1 MFFMIETYSEVTEFF
16 KRKEF
21 SQLDLDNLRE
31 NLIAN
36 YGSKN
41 AVINSINSSIN
52 LHLIHYQISGPIK
65 EIITNNKSIKP
76 GKKKKKNKKKQ
87 IELKFKRMLKKKHEA
102 LSRPKYSEKG
112 KKMLQNLHKFTVGKP
127 IEKAA
132 IYIGFSYKL
141 FLNKLILPEDY
152 NRWEIEL
159 FDEKIWEL
167 NKGWIEKQ
175 LIKDY
180 KSQLSRSSRITVK
193 KTNQIKSK
201 SSGRYS
207 EIEKSKRIKIIY
219 TRM

>member
-1 MFFMIETYSEVTEFF
+1 MIETYSEITEFF

-65 EIITNNKSIKP
+65 GIITNNKSIKP

-87 IELKFKRMLKKKHEA
+87 IELKFKRMLKKKHEV

-127 IEKAA
+127 IKKAA

-141 FLNKLILPEDY
+141 FLDKLILPEDY

-207 EIEKSKRIKIIY
+207 DIEKSKRIKIIY